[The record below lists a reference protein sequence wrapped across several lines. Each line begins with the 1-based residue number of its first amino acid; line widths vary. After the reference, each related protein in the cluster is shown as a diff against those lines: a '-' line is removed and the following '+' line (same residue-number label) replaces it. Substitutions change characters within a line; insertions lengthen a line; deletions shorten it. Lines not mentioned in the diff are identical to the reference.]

1 MDYCTSAHV
10 DLSKDVQPHLCRF
23 AAQRQ
28 SPVQKQFSTHH
39 VQRRMLKPGCQ
50 IVGSVT
56 SDKVTTVADSQECR
70 AFSVAGPMAWNSLP
84 NFFRDPT
91 SSADWCRH
99 LLKMYLFAHYWC
111 IQRFRGSNDY
121 ALYKSTRHIS
131 FRLDD
136 AISALRG
143 LIDAVWTIRCD
154 FGMLHYIEMDGDVLL
169 CIWQEPSRR
178 SARIAS
184 SGVTATTGGKQLHLP
199 MRFSCPFL
207 WSLN

>member
-1 MDYCTSAHV
+1 MISSPFLPARKSAFFEATVVKLTTGHSITIYDIVMDYCTSAHV

-84 NFFRDPT
+84 NFFQDPT
-91 SSADWCRH
+91 SSAD
-99 LLKMYLFAHYWC
+99 
-111 IQRFRGSNDY
+111 
-121 ALYKSTRHIS
+121 
-131 FRLDD
+131 
-136 AISALRG
+136 
-143 LIDAVWTIRCD
+143 
-154 FGMLHYIEMDGDVLL
+154 
-169 CIWQEPSRR
+169 
-178 SARIAS
+178 
-184 SGVTATTGGKQLHLP
+184 
-199 MRFSCPFL
+199 
-207 WSLN
+207 